1 MRFSA
6 SHLGSGLWGLYDGGV
21 MSWLAT
27 DLSENDAKQQAADR
41 NVIFNQWG
49 QRDEDERREVK
60 PPVPVESA
68 SWTAA
73 GELDYWVRER
83 AEWWGRVR
91 CPDGDFVWIRS
102 AELRPAKEGDSGS
115 SSL

>member
-1 MRFSA
+1 
-6 SHLGSGLWGLYDGGV
+6 LWELYDGGV
-21 MSWLAT
+21 ISWLVT
-27 DLSENDAKQQAADR
+27 DLSENDAKQRAADR
-41 NVIFNQWG
+41 NVIFNQRG

-68 SWTAA
+68 LWTAA

-83 AEWWGRVR
+83 AEWWGRVS

-102 AELRPAKEGDSGS
+102 AELRPAKEGDTGG
-115 SSL
+115 